1 MSWRFWQ
8 PPLFREVDEELAF
21 HLEMRIRELVARGMD
36 PAEARRE
43 AERQFGDLPS
53 MRRRLLHLGH
63 ERNRTMRRTEWLAE
77 LGQDLAY
84 GFRTLARNPGF
95 TAIALLT
102 LGVGI
107 GATTAIFS
115 AVNAVILRPLAI
127 PDVDRVMLV
136 GELYEGGAAD
146 VSVGNFVDWR
156 AANASRPVFS
166 ELGAINWR
174 NFTLAGEQ
182 PERVRSEEHTS
193 ELQSLAYLVCRLL
206 LEKKKT

>member
-43 AERQFGDLPS
+43 AERRFGDLPS

-84 GFRTLARNPGF
+84 GFRTLAR
-95 TAIALLT
+95 
-102 LGVGI
+102 
-107 GATTAIFS
+107 
-115 AVNAVILRPLAI
+115 
-127 PDVDRVMLV
+127 DRK
-136 GELYEGGAAD
+136 
-146 VSVGNFVDWR
+146 S
-156 AANASRPVFS
+156 
-166 ELGAINWR
+166 
-174 NFTLAGEQ
+174 T
-182 PERVRSEEHTS
+182 
-193 ELQSLAYLVCRLL
+193 RLNSSHSQISY
-206 LEKKKT
+206 